1 MQHNQSNIFFTADYI
16 QLYINGKLSKT
27 DMHAFEKALL
37 EDDFLADAVEGYQLQ
52 KQSAET
58 ASNLSFIVRSVSTT
72 QVSKTTLFFI
82 GSKKW
87 FNVAALCIVI
97 VLASLITYLVVNS
110 NNKQERISKIES
122 ANAVT
127 STIPTTPKINS
138 TTVIDTPKQINQFLN
153 KTITVQKSSTPT
165 KKTVTENDDILPS
178 ASNNKDKED
187 IISMALGLAEESN
200 QVEADKIAKSIIK
213 DTIQPP
219 IAARSSK
226 DAQLAFNTAT
236 ANNAYEAKHIT
247 DQNFETIELGK
258 RKKETINKHI
268 KRDIIT
274 GLTDSINPVN
284 GWSAYNDYLN
294 KNMHFLS
301 DTTFDGKTRITAL
314 NGNEVELE
322 FLIDKKGN
330 PYNIAVIKSNIA
342 DSTKNKKIVNILT
355 TGPKFKVSSKN
366 KNTKAKVLIKY

>member
-16 QLYINGKLSKT
+16 QLYIDGKLSKT

-58 ASNLSFIVRSVSTT
+58 ASNLSFIARSVSTT
-72 QVSKTTLFFI
+72 QVPKTTLFFI

-87 FNVAALCIVI
+87 FNVAALSVVI
-97 VLASLITYLVVNS
+97 VLASLVTYLVVNS

-138 TTVIDTPKQINQFLN
+138 TTVIDTPKQINQFST

-165 KKTVTENDDILPS
+165 KKTVTEDDDILPS

-200 QVEADKIAKSIIK
+200 QVEADKIAKSITK
-213 DTIQPP
+213 DTIQPV
-219 IAARSSK
+219 IAARSAK
-226 DAQLAFNTAT
+226 DAQFAFNIAT

-284 GWSAYNDYLN
+284 GWSAYNDYLH

-330 PYNIAVIKSNIA
+330 PYNIAVIKSNVA
-342 DSTKNKKIVNILT
+342 DSAKNNKIVNILT

-366 KNTKAKVLIKY
+366 KNAKAKVLIKY